1 MKLGLYGGAFNPIH
15 RCHLLIAETARRRL
29 GLDTVL
35 FIPTGDPPHKP
46 PSDFIPA
53 KHRLEMVRLAI
64 TPYPY
69 FQLSDIETRR
79 EAKSYT
85 IDTVQSLKDTY
96 PPDARLVFI
105 IGLDAFLELPSWREP
120 ERLLESC
127 DFAVISRAGFQF
139 KSLEKLPILGLTHP
153 DQLTRLDAGER
164 EQYEF
169 RLKSG
174 RSLWALAIPPCE
186 VSSQEVRRRLK
197 SKQSVENLLPT
208 AVESYILRYR
218 SGAGGLPQ

>member
-15 RCHLLIAETARRRL
+15 RCHLLVAETVRARL

-64 TPYPY
+64 APYPY
-69 FQLSDIETRR
+69 FQLSDVETRR
-79 EAKSYT
+79 TAKSYT
-85 IDTVQSLKDTY
+85 IDTVRTLKETC
-96 PPDARLVFI
+96 PPDAQLVFI

-127 DFAVISRAGFQF
+127 DFAVVSRAGFQF
-139 KSLEKLPILGLTHP
+139 KSLEKLPVLGISNTEKLA
-153 DQLTRLDAGER
+153 QLDAGQL

-169 RLKSG
+169 RLKRG

-186 VSSQEVRRRLK
+186 VSSKEVRRRLK
-197 SKQSVENLLPT
+197 SKQSIENLLPT
-208 AVESYILRYR
+208 AVGSYILSHNLF
-218 SGAGGLPQ
+218 SGGSP

>member
-15 RCHLLIAETARRRL
+15 RCHLLVAKTVRDWL

-35 FIPTGDPPHKP
+35 FIPIGDPPHKP

-53 KHRLEMVRLAI
+53 KHRLEMVNLAI

-79 EAKSYT
+79 KAKSYT
-85 IDTVQSLKDTY
+85 IDTVLALKETY
-96 PPDARLVFI
+96 PPDTQLIFI
-105 IGLDAFLELPSWREP
+105 IGLDAFHELPSWREP

-127 DFAVISRAGFQF
+127 DFAVVSRAGSQF
-139 KSLEKLPILGLTHP
+139 KSLEKLPILGITDP
-153 DQLTRLDAGER
+153 DQLAQLDAG
-164 EQYEF
+164 QLKKYEF
-169 RLKSG
+169 RLKRG

-197 SKQSVENLLPT
+197 SKQSIENLLPT
-208 AVESYILRYR
+208 AVESYILRYH
-218 SGAGGLPQ
+218 SGAGGLLQ

>member
-15 RCHLLIAETARRRL
+15 RCHLLVAETVRARL

-64 TPYPY
+64 APYPS
-69 FQLSDIETRR
+69 FQLSDVETRR
-79 EAKSYT
+79 TAKSYT
-85 IDTVQSLKDTY
+85 IDTVRTLKETC
-96 PPDARLVFI
+96 PPDAHLVFI

-120 ERLLESC
+120 EHLLKSC
-127 DFAVISRAGFQF
+127 DFAVVSRAGFQF
-139 KSLEKLPILGLTHP
+139 KSLEKLPVLGISNTEKLA
-153 DQLTRLDAGER
+153 QLDAGQLEK
-164 EQYEF
+164 YEF
-169 RLKSG
+169 RLKRG

-197 SKQSVENLLPT
+197 SKQSIENLLPA
-208 AVESYILRYR
+208 AVESYILSHNLF
-218 SGAGGLPQ
+218 SGGSP